1 MADSGGVVIANLSP
15 HDREMLREFY
25 GCFDRAA
32 FKVNFEHE
40 SDLDATVAALADTVA
55 ALGTG
60 IKTRRDGVLFGKT
73 VEGKAYF
80 ESRALRVVFDEI
92 VDVLCGVQILYSHA
106 KAAGFFFVRSP
117 TSIAFHSDHSR
128 EAARVALLV
137 DEARNRVLELVN
149 QVYVPFGYREYA
161 YIRSPEYYD
170 GYDEIQALKKKA
182 QRRKY
187 MSILDVLTIKPSFF
201 GVGLNVSALL
211 KAISGGS

>member
-60 IKTRRDGVLFGKT
+60 IKTRRDGVLFGKP

-80 ESRALRVVFDEI
+80 ESGALRAVFDEI

-106 KAAGFFFVRSP
+106 KAAGFFFCMSP
-117 TSIAFHSDHSR
+117 SSAFHSSHSR
-128 EAARVALLV
+128 EAARVALLI

-149 QVYVPFGYREYA
+149 QVYVPLGYREYA
-161 YIRSPEYYD
+161 YIRSPEHYD

-211 KAISGGS
+211 KAIRGSP